1 MLCILTAYCSSVMNY
16 TSVIVKELVDQVVE
30 QSVKLLQLAASL
42 NYLRVALVCTA

>member
-1 MLCILTAYCSSVMNY
+1 MNY